1 MIAGYSLGTLLAAYV
16 GAAALFF
23 ALDFVWLS
31 FLAIGF
37 YRSEIG
43 HLIMDRPNLA
53 AAGAFYLFYVV
64 GIVGFAVMPA
74 VSQQSWGWALIAGVA
89 LGLLAYGTYD
99 MTNLATIKD
108 WSWKVSAVDLVWGGF
123 LTGAASV
130 AGYFAARLTV

>member
-1 MIAGYSLGTLLAAYV
+1 MAGYSIGTLLAAYA
-16 GAAALFF
+16 GAATVFF
-23 ALDFVWLS
+23 ALDFLWLG
-31 FLAIGF
+31 FIAIGF

-43 HLIMDRPNLA
+43 ALLLDKPNMA

-74 VSQQSWGWALIAGVA
+74 VSAQSWGWALIAGVA

-99 MTNLATIKD
+99 MTNLATLKD
-108 WSWKVSAVDLVWGGF
+108 WSWKVSAVDLLWGGF
-123 LTGAASV
+123 VSGAAAL

>member
-1 MIAGYSLGTLLAAYV
+1 MAGYSIGTLLAAYA
-16 GAAALFF
+16 GSAAIFF
-23 ALDFVWLS
+23 ALDFIWLG

-43 HLIMDRPNLA
+43 QLLLEKPNFL

-64 GIVGFAVMPA
+64 GIVGFAVVPA
-74 VSQQSWGWALIAGVA
+74 LNAQSWVWALVAGVA
-89 LGLLAYGTYD
+89 LGLIAYDTYG

-123 LTGAASV
+123 VTGAA
-130 AGYFAARLTV
+130 ALGGYFLARLTV